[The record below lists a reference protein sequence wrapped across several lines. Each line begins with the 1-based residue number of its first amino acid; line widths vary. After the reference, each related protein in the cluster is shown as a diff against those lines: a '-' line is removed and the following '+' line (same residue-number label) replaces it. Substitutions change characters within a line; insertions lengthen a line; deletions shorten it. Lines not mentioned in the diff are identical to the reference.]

1 VPSGPAAGAL
11 SRGAAP
17 ARIPAAISAAVTAS
31 PEGFPPQDLRSF
43 LELCDGEWLALRSH
57 FDLALVEDAAPDP
70 AMTADGSAQTAAVSA
85 PEAGAVAVSPGQ
97 GGGADNSG
105 EPSAGQSVTDTVGT
119 SAGAGAAS
127 NAAADSGSD
136 GLPDFAA
143 LLQQARA
150 EVEEAPSEE
159 AWHSSE
165 RAELLVAFLAPEQAD
180 QPGGLRV
187 TPPGGGSRELHFR
200 ADGSFAG
207 AADQAPVPA
216 GHWQLWPDG
225 SLELILEAP
234 GRVLRERIW
243 FTQPNLRLR
252 SSVEHATGGQPGR
265 ARFSSEI
272 RRVRKPAA

>member
-1 VPSGPAAGAL
+1 MT
-11 SRGAAP
+11 
-17 ARIPAAISAAVTAS
+17 AAVTAS

-57 FDLALVEDAAPDP
+57 FDLALVEEKAPDP
-70 AMTADGSAQTAAVSA
+70 AMTADGSAEEAAA
-85 PEAGAVAVSPGQ
+85 FGPEAGAVAVSAGR
-97 GGGADNSG
+97 GGGADDVAEPLPG
-105 EPSAGQSVTDTVGT
+105 ER
-119 SAGAGAAS
+119 AGAAAGAS
-127 NAAADSGSD
+127 VGSGAAPGVATDSGSD

-150 EVEEAPSEE
+150 EVEEVPSEE

-165 RAELLVAFLAPEQAD
+165 RAELLVAFLVPEQAD

-187 TPPGGGSRELHFR
+187 TPPGGGSRELYFR
-200 ADGSFAG
+200 HDGSFAG
-207 AADQAPVPA
+207 AADQAPA
-216 GHWQLWPDG
+216 GQWQLWPDG
-225 SLELILEAP
+225 SLELILDAP

-252 SSVEHATGGQPGR
+252 SSVEHLAGGVPGR

>member
-1 VPSGPAAGAL
+1 M
-11 SRGAAP
+11 
-17 ARIPAAISAAVTAS
+17 SAAMTAS

-57 FDLALVEDAAPDP
+57 FDLALVSEEILEAA
-70 AMTADGSAQTAAVSA
+70 MMADGSAEAAAASG
-85 PEAGAVAVSPGQ
+85 PEAGAVAVSAGQ
-97 GGGADNSG
+97 GGGAAGPG
-105 EPSAGQSVTDTVGT
+105 ESSAGQRL
-119 SAGAGAAS
+119 SAAEETFAGSGAAS
-127 NAAADSGSD
+127 SAALGPAAEPADE

-187 TPPGGGSRELHFR
+187 TPPQGASRELHFR

-207 AADQAPVPA
+207 AADQSPA
-216 GHWQLWPDG
+216 GQWQLWPDG
-225 SLELILEAP
+225 SLELILEGP

-252 SSVEHATGGQPGR
+252 SSVEHCAGGVPGR

>member
-1 VPSGPAAGAL
+1 M
-11 SRGAAP
+11 
-17 ARIPAAISAAVTAS
+17 SAAVTAS

-57 FDLALVEDAAPDP
+57 FDLALVEEAAPDP
-70 AMTADGSAQTAAVSA
+70 AMTADGSAQAAAVSGS
-85 PEAGAVAVSPGQ
+85 EAGAVAVS
-97 GGGADNSG
+97 
-105 EPSAGQSVTDTVGT
+105 AGQ
-119 SAGAGAAS
+119 GAGADDVPEPLPGERAG
-127 NAAADSGSD
+127 AAAGASVGSGPAPSVAAGAAAESADD

-150 EVEEAPSEE
+150 DVEEDPSEE

-216 GHWQLWPDG
+216 GQWQLWPDG